1 MSISNNFT
9 PNASRSPQKQRACD
23 SLTEQCSVI
32 KAAESTNSDL
42 ELKSRRVRS
51 SDEACVLSCTD
62 KEAIMKGHEL
72 NDLHIDMAQ
81 NAIQIIHVQGNH
93 WITIS
98 TINCEEGEVGVYDS
112 LYNSIDKNTH
122 DLMNHLV
129 PGLHITLKEC
139 QK

>member
-1 MSISNNFT
+1 M
-9 PNASRSPQKQRACD
+9 
-23 SLTEQCSVI
+23 
-32 KAAESTNSDL
+32 
-42 ELKSRRVRS
+42 RS

-62 KEAIMKGHEL
+62 KEAIMKGNEL

-93 WITIS
+93 WIKIS

-122 DLMNHLV
+122 DFMNHLV

-139 QK
+139 QKQDSIIDCGLFSIAINTSLAFSLAKNS